1 MEIGLNLEVYDLMLA
16 GTLAPVQ
23 PVFIDIEGAGGEDAS
38 CLKDPKV
45 VYYNFHAEASRKRY
59 TDLATFNVYLD

>member
-45 VYYNFHAEASRKRY
+45 VYYNFHAEA
-59 TDLATFNVYLD
+59 